1 MPWLRNYTS
10 SLADVLATA
19 RGFEMGEGHILGIDA
34 QSLEDETLLV
44 FHCLSKKNQE
54 IGHAGREEAIHVLL
68 KE

>member
-1 MPWLRNYTS
+1 
-10 SLADVLATA
+10 
-19 RGFEMGEGHILGIDA
+19 MGEGHILGIDA